1 MSENAVQAYQVNTAV
16 TPMDLLDRAMQRG
29 VDADALG
36 KLLDLQQRYE
46 ADQARK
52 AFVQAM
58 AAFKAEP
65 LKIDKKK
72 AVEHNGKYMYSHA
85 TLAQVVDAVVGA
97 LSKHGLSHRWE
108 TQQDGEVITVSCVVT
123 HELGHSERTTLSGA
137 PDKSGA
143 KNSIQAVGSTVT
155 YLQRYTLMAATG
167 LAAHDMDDDGRGAEP
182 ITDEQAAEIKTLL
195 QQTGSSVKAFLGFAK
210 AESVEQI
217 RATDYQRCIDMLK
230 RKAQS
235 K

>member
-1 MSENAVQAYQVNTAV
+1 VQAGRDRAGAGEGQTDAGGPRHPDAAPEAGRLDAPPHRQVRGLRRARGRRARVRAEVDLDAAEAGDVLGAGGGRTGAGGLVSRRRAGERGGDTARGRRRAASGRARPDIRGEVLRDMSENAAREVTAVEPYQPQTTAV

-29 VDADALG
+29 MDAEALG
-36 KLLDLQQRYE
+36 KLLDLQQRWE

-97 LSKHGLSHRWE
+97 
-108 TQQDGEVITVSCVVT
+108 
-123 HELGHSERTTLSGA
+123 
-137 PDKSGA
+137 
-143 KNSIQAVGSTVT
+143 
-155 YLQRYTLMAATG
+155 
-167 LAAHDMDDDGRGAEP
+167 
-182 ITDEQAAEIKTLL
+182 
-195 QQTGSSVKAFLGFAK
+195 
-210 AESVEQI
+210 
-217 RATDYQRCIDMLK
+217 
-230 RKAQS
+230 
-235 K
+235 

>member
-1 MSENAVQAYQVNTAV
+1 
-16 TPMDLLDRAMQRG
+16 
-29 VDADALG
+29 
-36 KLLDLQQRYE
+36 
-46 ADQARK
+46 K

-58 AAFKAEP
+58 VAFKAEP

-108 TQQDGEVITVSCVVT
+108 TQQEGEVITVSCVIT

-167 LAAHDMDDDGRGAEP
+167 LAAHDTDDDGRGADPKVET
-182 ITDEQAAEIKTLL
+182 ISTKAVEYLEKLIKEANADRAKFLETLGIEKL
-195 QQTGSSVKAFLGFAK
+195 EDLPAKSFNIAKVALNARIKAAK
-210 AESVEQI
+210 AE
-217 RATDYQRCIDMLK
+217 
-230 RKAQS
+230 AQ
-235 K
+235 